1 MRFRDCFEYI
11 ASRWTSELVILSAGN
26 CSEMWWEV
34 THDTERAFYLEASM
48 SLASMFGAGIA
59 LGVRQMPVWVFSGD
73 GAFCMNPGMLMVEH
87 QMNLPNLTHFLVSN
101 RCYGSTYEARL
112 PNASSNDYAAMA
124 RAVGIERVYAFDSL
138 DSLKCD
144 FDKAVLAPGHTF
156 VVLEVEAVGK
166 KLQEPPMDGPEMKY
180 RFGRYVERVAG
191 VRVFDDSLK

>member
-1 MRFRDCFEYI
+1 
-11 ASRWTSELVILSAGN
+11 
-26 CSEMWWEV
+26 
-34 THDTERAFYLEASM
+34 
-48 SLASMFGAGIA
+48 
-59 LGVRQMPVWVFSGD
+59 
-73 GAFCMNPGMLMVEH
+73 MVEH

-101 RCYGSTYEARL
+101 RCYGSTYEAGL

-138 DSLKCD
+138 DSLKRD
-144 FDKAVLAPGHTF
+144 FEKAVLAPGHTF

-180 RFGRYVERVAG
+180 RFGRYIERVAG

>member
-11 ASRWTSELVILSAGN
+11 ASRWASELVILSAGN

-59 LGVRQMPVWVFSGD
+59 QGVRQTPVWVFSGD

-138 DSLKCD
+138 DSLKRD